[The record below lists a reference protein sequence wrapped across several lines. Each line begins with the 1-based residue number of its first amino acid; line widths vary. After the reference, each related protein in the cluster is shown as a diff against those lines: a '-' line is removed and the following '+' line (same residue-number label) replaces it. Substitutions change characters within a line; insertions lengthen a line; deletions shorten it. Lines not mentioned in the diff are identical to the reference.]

1 MKRIDQNAK
10 TTALE
15 KLNDLLAET
24 EDAPVAAL
32 ILQAMDMLCD
42 AHQME
47 MPEEAI
53 RINIGLDDYFGRDVL
68 TLR

>member
-1 MKRIDQNAK
+1 MKQITDASRK
-10 TTALE
+10 EALG
-15 KLNDLLAET
+15 KLNDLLMET
-24 EDAPVAAL
+24 DDGGAAVM

-47 MPEEAI
+47 MTEEAI
-53 RINIGLDDYFGRDVL
+53 TVNIGLDDYFGRDVL

>member
-1 MKRIDQNAK
+1 MKRIDENAK
-10 TTALE
+10 TTAIQ

-24 EDAPVAAL
+24 EDPKVAAL

-53 RINIGLDDYFGRDVL
+53 TVNIGLDDYFGCDVL
-68 TLR
+68 GLR

>member
-1 MKRIDQNAK
+1 MKRIDENAK

-24 EDAPVAAL
+24 EEPNVASL

-53 RINIGLDDYFGRDVL
+53 TVNIGLDDYFGRDVL

>member
-1 MKRIDQNAK
+1 MKRLDENAK
-10 TTALE
+10 TTALQ

-24 EDAPVAAL
+24 EEPTVAAL

-42 AHQME
+42 AHQMQ

-53 RINIGLDDYFGRDVL
+53 SVNIGLDDYFGRDVL

>member
-32 ILQAMDMLCD
+32 ILQAMDMLCEGKKP
-42 AHQME
+42 AS
-47 MPEEAI
+47 
-53 RINIGLDDYFGRDVL
+53 
-68 TLR
+68 

>member
-32 ILQAMDMLCD
+32 ILQAMDMLCEGKKT
-42 AHQME
+42 ASRFNSG
-47 MPEEAI
+47 
-53 RINIGLDDYFGRDVL
+53 RI
-68 TLR
+68 

>member
-1 MKRIDQNAK
+1 MKRIDENAK
-10 TTALE
+10 TTALQ

-24 EDAPVAAL
+24 EEPTVAAL

-53 RINIGLDDYFGRDVL
+53 SANIGLDDYFGRGVL

>member
-1 MKRIDQNAK
+1 MKRIDENAK
-10 TTALE
+10 TTALNT
-15 KLNDLLAET
+15 LNDLLTET

-42 AHQME
+42 DHQME
-47 MPEEAI
+47 MPDEAVS
-53 RINIGLDDYFGRDVL
+53 INIGLDDYFGRDVL

>member
-1 MKRIDQNAK
+1 MKRIDENAK
-10 TTALE
+10 TTALQ

-24 EDAPVAAL
+24 EEPNVAAL
-32 ILQAMDMLCD
+32 IFQAMDMLCD
-42 AHQME
+42 AHQIE

-53 RINIGLDDYFGRDVL
+53 TVNIGLDDYFGRDVL